1 MLWFSAYCDE
11 GGESQSVSKYMS
23 PESYVTYKCVKWDGA
38 NPYNSDE
45 CSSVHGDS
53 TYGAAFYNETEFLAA
68 ISLLTTAV
76 IPHVDM

>member
-1 MLWFSAYCDE
+1 
-11 GGESQSVSKYMS
+11 MS

-38 NPYNSDE
+38 NLYSSDE
-45 CSSVHGDS
+45 CSTVHGDG
-53 TYGAAFYNETEFLAA
+53 TYSAIFYNETDFLAA